1 MDNIKIKNFID
12 RFLQMRNSKTVQK
25 INTFLLS
32 PWGISAVGVLTLL
45 AHIFALELVLYTL
58 IVALAVYVSAFG
70 EDLLPILPL
79 FVLCYVSPSG
89 GNNPGKQEGS
99 IFLSGNGAVYLAI
112 LLVIGLASI
121 VARVIIDKDIGW
133 KRLLYTKRK
142 LLLGFLALGVA
153 YLLSGIG
160 SEKYVETVWK
170 NLLFALLQFVSIFL
184 LYFLFS
190 VSVKWEK
197 VKKEYFFW
205 SGLVM
210 GLVVLGELL
219 YVYLSNGVI
228 RDGAIER
235 TKIYTGWG
243 IYNNIGAMIALAIPC
258 ALYLAVNH
266 KRGYVFI
273 GISVLLLIGV
283 IMSCSRGSIVVAV
296 LVFIIG
302 NVMLAV
308 TTSYKKHMLSL
319 AVIFGAGALI
329 GLLFFSDA
337 LAKLFMR
344 VPDIIKPSVDGG
356 FLFNDSNRFQV
367 YKEGLK
373 SYLKFPIFGDSFY
386 PSGYKPWQVGTAE
399 GVTEYLS
406 FFPPR
411 WHNTII
417 QMLASCGTIGI
428 IAYVFHRVQTVQ
440 LVLKKRNVTTAF
452 MVLAIFALLGMSL
465 LDCHMFNIGP
475 AFFYSMA
482 LVFLEFLPHEK
493 GEKQE
498 EQEEQAKE
506 EKQEIAQDK

>member
-12 RFLQMRNSKTVQK
+12 RFLQMRSSSTVQK

-32 PWGISAVGVLTLL
+32 PWGLSAVGGATLL
-45 AHIFALELVLYTL
+45 AHMLAWELVLYTL

-79 FVLCYVSPSG
+79 FVLCYVSPSS
-89 GNNPGKQEGS
+89 GNNPGKQAGS
-99 IFLSGNGAVYLAI
+99 IFLLGNGAVYLVI
-112 LLVIGLASI
+112 LLIIGLASI
-121 VARVIIDKDIGW
+121 VTRVIMDKDIGW
-133 KRLLYTKRK
+133 KRLLYAKRK
-142 LLLGFLALGVA
+142 LLLGFLLLGSA

-160 SEKYVETVWK
+160 SAKYFATFWK
-170 NLLFALLQFVSIFL
+170 NLLFSILQFASLFL
-184 LYFLFS
+184 LYFVFS

-197 VKKEYFFW
+197 VNKEYFFW

-210 GLVVLGELL
+210 GLVVLGELIF
-219 YVYLSNGVI
+219 VYLSNGVI
-228 RDGAIER
+228 KDGAIER

-273 GISVLLLIGV
+273 SIAVFLLIGV
-283 IMSCSRGSIVVAV
+283 IMSCSRGSMVVAV

-302 NVMLAV
+302 NVMLGI

-319 AVIFGAGALI
+319 AIIFGAGALI
-329 GLLFFSDA
+329 GLIFFSDA

-356 FLFNDSNRFQV
+356 FLFNDSNRFEV
-367 YKEGLK
+367 YREGLK

-399 GVTEYLS
+399 GMKEYTS

-417 QMLASCGTIGI
+417 QMLASCGTLGI
-428 IAYVFHRVQTVQ
+428 VAYAFHRVQTVKM
-440 LVLKKRNVTTAF
+440 VLEKRNLTTAF
-452 MVLAIFALLGMSL
+452 IVLTVSTLLAMSL

-493 GEKQE
+493 REAEKEQQDVTAEKQ
-498 EQEEQAKE
+498 
-506 EKQEIAQDK
+506 